1 MFVEDFVG
9 TKVTTKGNNTF
20 VEGNNFAFFQ
30 SNDTMIVV
38 KASLECGAK
47 KVYLDS
53 NSWDYST
60 TTGKYRNIFLNEK
73 KAETLKKINSGEY
86 TLVDLN

>member
-1 MFVEDFVG
+1 MLVQDFAG

-20 VEGNNFAFFQ
+20 VEGNDFAFFQ
-30 SNDTMIVV
+30 SYDTMIAMRFV
-38 KASLECGAK
+38 LENGK
-47 KVYLDS
+47 KKIYLDL
-53 NSWDYST
+53 NNWDYST